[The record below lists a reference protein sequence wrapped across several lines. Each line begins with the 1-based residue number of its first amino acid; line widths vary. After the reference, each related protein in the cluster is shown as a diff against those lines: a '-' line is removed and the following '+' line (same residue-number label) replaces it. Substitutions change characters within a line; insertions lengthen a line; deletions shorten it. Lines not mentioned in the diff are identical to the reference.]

1 MSKNDKNAP
10 KTAKKTPKKV
20 SKSAAA
26 TMATRSAM
34 AMATK
39 SAEEDENPQM
49 NNLTASKSAM
59 STDQAVE
66 KILTMVMSRGD
77 KQDNQINK
85 QDNQIDKMADIMRTM
100 SDTIKSM
107 RESYQTLSESFL
119 KLPQRVDKQ
128 ESEAGDIKADFQMVD
143 SAIGN
148 IKETDSLEIF
158 KELAWRE
165 ERSRELILFK
175 IDESE
180 SNSWNKTK
188 TYERTE
194 LVKTIN
200 KVCDFDESEVVFI
213 R

>member
-66 KILTMVMSRGD
+66 K
-77 KQDNQINK
+77 NIN
-85 QDNQIDKMADIMRTM
+85 NGHV
-100 SDTIKSM
+100 
-107 RESYQTLSESFL
+107 
-119 KLPQRVDKQ
+119 P
-128 ESEAGDIKADFQMVD
+128 G
-143 SAIGN
+143 
-148 IKETDSLEIF
+148 
-158 KELAWRE
+158 
-165 ERSRELILFK
+165 
-175 IDESE
+175 
-180 SNSWNKTK
+180 
-188 TYERTE
+188 
-194 LVKTIN
+194 
-200 KVCDFDESEVVFI
+200 
-213 R
+213 